1 MRKKSAS
8 LSLRETVALFREVR
22 HGTERTL
29 STLCTM
35 RKSER
40 EREIAIPWKI
50 GCRWSVFGSH
60 LSIRWRSRV
69 DGQDG
74 SANSLELNR
83 FSKHLCRRFNE

>member
-22 HGTERTL
+22 HGTERRTN
-29 STLCTM
+29 TVHAV

-74 SANSLELNR
+74 SANSLGLNR